1 MPKVPAA
8 HFSPT
13 RREILQG
20 ATVAGGAFLL
30 DGCHGGPA
38 PVSAAR
44 LGNQPLAGGLDVR
57 GTRFT
62 KDGKPFFVS
71 GINYWAGT
79 TLARTDNITGGW
91 DQVRRDLDGIQ
102 AAGIN
107 MIRTMAATEGPNTEP
122 ERIVPTIQPAPGQY
136 DPAGVAGVLRFAEE
150 LQKRGLFGIYQLS
163 NFWQWSG
170 GFAQYVSWAGGGAI
184 PYPPPAPG
192 GSWDTYQHFAGSFYK
207 NAKAVELYEAFI
219 KFIVPQLKSNP
230 TVIWELA
237 NEPRGMTNQS
247 AFHDW
252 IDRTARLIKSLGPGQ
267 LVTTGSEGLTG
278 SPVYA
283 GVDPVKDHA
292 SAAID
297 FICFHMWAENWG
309 WVHGDSIPKG
319 YPRALDLAKKYVA
332 KHAELA
338 AKTGKPL
345 LLEEFGFPRDGGS
358 FDPSSPTT
366 FRDQYFQE
374 VYSLVASLIPTT
386 PMAGIMPWAWAGD
399 QRPPRPGEFWKP
411 GDPFIGDPPHEKQGW
426 YSIYDKDTTLKLIAA
441 WSPKITG
448 SVTGASAPA
457 PAGAPT
463 AALPVSGRPSAG

>member
-8 HFSPT
+8 PFSPT
-13 RREILQG
+13 RREILHG
-20 ATVAGGAFLL
+20 AAVAAGAILL

-38 PVSAAR
+38 PASVAHLAK
-44 LGNQPLAGGLDVR
+44 QPQAGGLDVS
-57 GTRFT
+57 GTRLT

-79 TLARTDNITGGW
+79 TLARPDNPAGW

-102 AAGIN
+102 AAGLN

-122 ERIVPTIQPAPGQY
+122 ERIVPTIQTAPGQY
-136 DPAGVAGVLRFAEE
+136 DPPGVEGVLRFAEE
-150 LQKRGLFGIYQLS
+150 LQKRGLYGIYMLS

-170 GFAQYVSWAGGGAI
+170 GFSQYISWADGAPI

-192 GSWDTYQHFAGSFYK
+192 GSWDRYQKSTGGFYT
-207 NAKAVELYEAFI
+207 NTKAVELYDNYI
-219 KFIVPQLKSNP
+219 NFIVPQLKSNP

-237 NEPRGMTNQS
+237 NEPRGMTNLG

-252 IDRTARLIKSLGPGQ
+252 IDKTARLIKSLAPGQ
-267 LVTTGSEGLTG
+267 LVTTGSEGLTA
-278 SPVYA
+278 SPVQA
-283 GVDPVKDHA
+283 GTDPVKDHE

-297 FICFHMWAENWG
+297 FVCFHMWAANWG
-309 WVHGDSIPKG
+309 WVHEESIPAG
-319 YPRALDLAKKYVA
+319 YPRALGLAKKYLA

-338 AKTGKPL
+338 AKSGKPL

-374 VYSLVASLIPTT
+374 VYALVASLIPTT

-426 YSIYDKDTTLKLIAA
+426 YSIYDKDTTLKLIAD
-441 WSPKITG
+441 WSLPITG
-448 SVTGASAPA
+448 VSAPA
-457 PAGAPT
+457 PVAAPT

>member
-8 HFSPT
+8 PFSST

-20 ATVAGGAFLL
+20 AAVAAGAILL

-38 PVSAAR
+38 PATASR
-44 LGNQPLAGGLDVR
+44 LANQPLAGGLDVS
-57 GTRFT
+57 GTRFMR
-62 KDGKPFFVS
+62 DGKPFFVS

-79 TLARTDNITGGW
+79 TLARPDNATGW
-91 DQVRRDLDGIQ
+91 AQVRRDLDGIQ

-136 DPAGVAGVLRFAEE
+136 DQAGVAGVLRFAEE
-150 LQKRGLFGIYQLS
+150 LQKRGLLGIYQLS

-170 GFAQYVSWAGGGAI
+170 GFAQLIAWADGGAI

-192 GSWDTYQHFAGSFYK
+192 GSWDRYQNFVGSFYK
-207 NAKAVELYEAFI
+207 NAKAVELYDAFI

-230 TVIWELA
+230 TVIWELC

-252 IDRTARLIKSLGPGQ
+252 IDQTARLIKSLAPGQ

-278 SPVYA
+278 SPAYA

-309 WVHGDSIPKG
+309 WVHSDSLPKG

-332 KHAELA
+332 KHVELA

-358 FDPSSPTT
+358 FDPTSPTT

-426 YSIYDKDTTLKLIAA
+426 YSIYDKDTTLKLIAE

-448 SVTGASAPA
+448 SVTGAAPVAAKAPSAA
-457 PAGAPT
+457 
-463 AALPVSGRPSAG
+463 SRSSERPSAG